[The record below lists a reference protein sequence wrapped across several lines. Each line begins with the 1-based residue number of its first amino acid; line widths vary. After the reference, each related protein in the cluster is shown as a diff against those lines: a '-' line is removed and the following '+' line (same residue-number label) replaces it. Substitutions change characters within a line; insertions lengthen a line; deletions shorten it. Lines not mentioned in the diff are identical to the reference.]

1 MKPEALRS
9 LVLFR
14 WYFHN
19 TVRKK
24 RGGLQLHSLKTIKM
38 HVFMDMFLKVE
49 INFKNETGD
58 HK

>member
-24 RGGLQLHSLKTIKM
+24 KGGVAAAQ
-38 HVFMDMFLKVE
+38 FE
-49 INFKNETGD
+49 NY
-58 HK
+58 